1 MEEDKRLY
9 IGIAIGCFVSVLLM
23 SLLDTYNTKQ
33 ENIPLVEHKTD
44 TLYITKD
51 SIIHN
56 IEYIKIIQHDT
67 IEKIYNLDDTTS
79 VKLFYELVS
88 E

>member
-9 IGIAIGCFVSVLLM
+9 IGIAIGCFVSILLM
-23 SLLDTYNTKQ
+23 TLVNTYNTKP
-33 ENIPLVEHKTD
+33 EDIPLVEHKTD

-51 SIIHN
+51 SIIHD
-56 IEYIKIIQHDT
+56 IKYIKIIQHDT
-67 IEKIYNLDDTTS
+67 IEKIYNLDDTSS